1 MRSPRYAHTWRTLTN
16 AIGNL
21 VERAILDPSCPVAPQ
36 ERARLGAEALCSA
49 YLSFLAS
56 AGLSNARVAEALRTM
71 ASEVE
76 RGEAQ
81 ASAKAMVRAAEGP
94 KGGAS

>member
-1 MRSPRYAHTWRTLTN
+1 MRSPRYAYTWRTLTN

-21 VERAILDPSCPVAPQ
+21 VERAILDPSCPVAPE
-36 ERARLGAEALCSA
+36 ERASLGAEALSSA

-56 AGLSNARVAEALRTM
+56 AGLSNAKIADLLRAM

-81 ASAKAMVRAAEGP
+81 ASAKAMIRAASGP